1 VAPGRWIRFFLTAM
15 LISALAGCN
24 SGNTLNVQNPPPPP
38 AAGLSI
44 ALQPTPPG
52 SIAINSTTPIT
63 AVVTNDT
70 SNGGSG
76 SGVDWILTCQSGN
89 CGSLLP
95 PHTPSGQPVTYTPP
109 SALSGNSEVVNV
121 QGFATVDHTK
131 NVLASINV
139 TAFGNNLSGT
149 YVLAAQGVAGG
160 ATYQFAGV
168 MVFDGQ
174 GNITSG
180 EQTVDFNDPA
190 TGAFVSNSGP
200 IVPAGS
206 SYFLGPDGRGTITI
220 NPNNPSND
228 PLIVPQ
234 TFSLV
239 FLSSSH
245 ALITVTP
252 TSALTISASGT
263 MDMQA
268 SPITQPSAGYAFLVS
283 GTDFSGLGP
292 TAIGG
297 ILNIDHQNN
306 NPNNISGTG
315 SVADQNQSAIGAGLV
330 NQPNPSGNVSFPDQ
344 FGAVTL
350 TLNVPLFSTPVITF
364 TGYIVD
370 ATHIQL
376 IESDSGGAGD
386 VAGLA
391 IGQGP
396 ATGSFVNDAA
406 FSGPYVF
413 GVSGVDLAN
422 GQPDTLTSAG
432 VVSPDGAGNLT
443 DGYMDTAFQSLFSPT
458 TGLPAQISGSFKGSY
473 SGTTT
478 GSGRFH
484 SLLYGFANPNGPF
497 QPVFIFYLTGNG
509 NPALV
514 LASGDSSFNFP
525 FLGTGFAYPQSNT
538 LTFSGAYGLNF
549 TQQNG
554 SESDGTAVMTVTP
567 PSLSG
572 VADVGP
578 SVDQAFTSTV
588 SSQNCSAVAAGCFAG
603 SFANVAGS
611 SAFQGNNAANP
622 NAPVAFTADFYL
634 IDQNHGFF
642 IENDLL
648 VQQQVSL
655 GFFATE
661 TAPQTPSASGKSSKR
676 RLR

>member
-1 VAPGRWIRFFLTAM
+1 MAPRRWLFLFLAAALT
-15 LISALAGCN
+15 SALSGCN
-24 SGNTLNVQNPPPPP
+24 SGSTLNVQNPPPPP
-38 AAGLSI
+38 AAGVSI
-44 ALQPTPPG
+44 ALQPAPPG
-52 SIAINSTTPIT
+52 SIAINSATPIT
-63 AVVTNDT
+63 AVVSNDT
-70 SNGGSG
+70 SSGGSG

-89 CGSLLP
+89 CGTLLP
-95 PHTPSGQPVTYTPP
+95 PHTASGQAATYTPP

-149 YVLAAQGVAGG
+149 YVLAAQGVEGG
-160 ATYQFAGV
+160 ANYQFAGV

-190 TGAFVSNSGP
+190 TGAFVSNSGT
-200 IVPAGS
+200 IVPVGS

-228 PLIVPQ
+228 PSIVPQ

-239 FLSSSH
+239 FLSNSH

-263 MDMQA
+263 MDLQA
-268 SPITQPSAGYAFLVS
+268 GSITQPSAGYAFVVS
-283 GTDFSGLGP
+283 GADFSGLGP

-297 ILNIDHQNN
+297 VLNIDSQANN
-306 NPNNISGTG
+306 SNNISGTG
-315 SVADQNQSAIGAGLV
+315 SVADQNLGGILTVQQKPFGSI
-330 NQPNPSGNVSFPDQ
+330 SFPDQ
-344 FGAVTL
+344 LGAVTL
-350 TLNVPLFSTPVITF
+350 TLNVPLFSTPVIQF

-376 IESDSGGAGD
+376 IESDSGGGGT

-391 IGQGP
+391 IGQGS
-396 ATGSFVNDAA
+396 ATGSFLDNSA
-406 FSGPYVF
+406 FSGAYVF
-413 GVSGVDLAN
+413 GITGVDLSN
-422 GQPDTLTSAG
+422 GQPGSLTSAG
-432 VVSPDGAGNLT
+432 VMSADGAGKLT
-443 DGYMDTAFQSLFSPT
+443 NGYADTAFQSLFSPT
-458 TGLPAQISGSFKGSY
+458 TGLPAQISGDCKGNY
-473 SGTTT
+473 SAAM
-478 GSGRFH
+478 GSGRIRA
-484 SLLYGFANPNGPF
+484 SISGFASPNSPF

-514 LASGDSSFNFP
+514 LAAGDSNFNFP
-525 FLGTGFAYPQSNT
+525 FLGAGIAYPQSNT
-538 LTFSGAYGLNF
+538 LTFSGPYGLNF
-549 TQQNG
+549 MQQNG
-554 SESDGTAVMTVTP
+554 SESDGTAIMTVN
-567 PSLSG
+567 SSALSG

-578 SVDQAFTSTV
+578 SVDQGFTGTI
-588 SSQNCSAVAAGCFAG
+588 SSHSCSALAAGCFSG
-603 SFANVAGS
+603 SFANGTGA
-611 SAFQGNNAANP
+611 SAFQGNNFTNP
-622 NAPVAFTADFYL
+622 NAPVAFTADFYM
-634 IDQNHGFF
+634 IDQDHGFF

-661 TAPQTPSASGKSSKR
+661 TAPQTPSAVRGLSKR
-676 RLR
+676 RR